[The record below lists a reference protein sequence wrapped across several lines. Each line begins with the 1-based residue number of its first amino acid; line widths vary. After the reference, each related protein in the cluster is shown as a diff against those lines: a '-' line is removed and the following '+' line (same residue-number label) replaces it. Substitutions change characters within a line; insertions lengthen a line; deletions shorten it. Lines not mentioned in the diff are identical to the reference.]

1 MILDSKDARVFITG
15 SAGFI
20 GMHLAKRLLEI
31 GCTVHGFDGFTD
43 YYDVNLKLQRHSILQ
58 KSNKFSQTRGL
69 LEDKSCLVDSLNNFQ
84 PDVVIHLAAQAG
96 VRYSIERPD
105 SYISSN
111 IQGTFNLLEAVKNIA
126 SLKHFLFASTS
137 SVYGGNT
144 ESPFSEKHK
153 SDLPLTIYAAT
164 KKSTELMAHSY
175 SHLFEFPATAF
186 RFFTVYGPWG
196 RPDLA
201 LFKFVDCISRNEPI
215 TIFNNGDMM
224 RSFTFVDDL
233 VEGIIRLTDNP
244 PEKVDERDLG
254 KKFEGDSLSPV
265 APFRVVNIGSPI
277 QVGLM
282 DLVEEIERVMG
293 VTANKKF
300 LSMQAGDV
308 QATHADVALLKT
320 ITGFTPN
327 TSLSEGVERFISWFK
342 KHYPE
347 RF

>member
-1 MILDSKDARVFITG
+1 
-15 SAGFI
+15 
-20 GMHLAKRLLEI
+20 
-31 GCTVHGFDGFTD
+31 
-43 YYDVNLKLQRHSILQ
+43 
-58 KSNKFSQTRGL
+58 
-69 LEDKSCLVDSLNNFQ
+69 
-84 PDVVIHLAAQAG
+84 
-96 VRYSIERPD
+96 
-105 SYISSN
+105 
-111 IQGTFNLLEAVKNIA
+111 
-126 SLKHFLFASTS
+126 
-137 SVYGGNT
+137 
-144 ESPFSEKHK
+144 
-153 SDLPLTIYAAT
+153 
-164 KKSTELMAHSY
+164 
-175 SHLFEFPATAF
+175 
-186 RFFTVYGPWG
+186 
-196 RPDLA
+196 
-201 LFKFVDCISRNEPI
+201 
-215 TIFNNGDMM
+215 
-224 RSFTFVDDL
+224 TFVDDL